1 MSSIAIAAIT
11 VMLAFGG
18 MLFGMFMRS
27 LLPEGHL
34 SADTRDIA
42 KVALGLVAT
51 ISALV
56 LSLLLS
62 TAKSAYDARGSE
74 LVQLS
79 ADILL
84 LDRVLDYY
92 GPDASEARLQL
103 RGVVTE
109 AIARFWPNDDTS
121 SVGFNADPSEIDVL
135 HDRISRLKPETE
147 THQALRLRGL
157 ELVADIS
164 RSGFLLAS
172 HGPRSIPL
180 PFLVVLIM
188 WLTVIFTGLG
198 LFAPANPTAI
208 VIFLICALSA
218 AGAIFL
224 TLELDDPFVGIIQL
238 PDTPLQLVLTRIPR

>member
-1 MSSIAIAAIT
+1 MSSIVISFAVV
-11 VMLAFGG
+11 VMAFSG
-18 MLFGMFMRS
+18 MGFGMFLRS
-27 LLPEGHL
+27 ILPEHHL
-34 SADTRDIA
+34 SAEARDIS

-56 LSLLLS
+56 LSLMLS
-62 TAKSAYDARGSE
+62 TAKAAYDSRGSE

-92 GPDASEARLQL
+92 GPEANDARLRL
-103 RGVVTE
+103 RAAVAE
-109 AIARFWPNDDTS
+109 AIARFWPSDDTAT
-121 SVGFNADPSEIDVL
+121 VGFNADPSELDAL
-135 HDRISRLKPETE
+135 HDRISQLRPETD
-147 THQALRLRGL
+147 TLRALRLRGL

-180 PFLVVLIM
+180 PFLFILIM

-198 LFAPANPTAI
+198 LFAPVNPTTI
-208 VIFLICALSA
+208 TIFLICALSA

-224 TLELDDPFVGIIQL
+224 ILELDDPFVGIIRL
-238 PDTPLQLVLTRIPR
+238 PDTPLQLVLTRITR